1 MKQLESFRQFINEA
15 KESPSL
21 DSTTGLIYYFEIPF
35 TSEDVEEI
43 ISSSKVVLNA
53 KFTPNKQ
60 FEIRPMIYIKDNVND
75 GKHIFTAEQISILG
89 AFFDKNKK
97 NVASRKDF

>member
-1 MKQLESFRQFINEA
+1 
-15 KESPSL
+15 
-21 DSTTGLIYYFEIPF
+21 
-35 TSEDVEEI
+35 
-43 ISSSKVVLNA
+43 
-53 KFTPNKQ
+53 
-60 FEIRPMIYIKDNVND
+60 MIYIKDNVND